1 MKFIHLSDLHLG
13 KRVNGYS
20 MLEDQEYI
28 LNEIKAVITAEAP
41 DAVLI
46 AGDVYDKPVPPAEA
60 VRLFDDFLVQL
71 SRWGLKVFVISGNHD
86 SPERIAFGS
95 RLMDA
100 SGIYLS
106 PVYDGTVTP
115 VSLHDTYG
123 VVDIYM
129 LPFLKP
135 AHVRRFYET
144 ETEQI
149 QSYTDAMQ
157 TAISHLPLDHTRRNV
172 LITHQFVTGS
182 VRAESEEISVGGSD
196 NIDASVFA
204 PFDYVALGHL
214 HTPQNCGQTAPTTAA
229 ESSAD
234 EQVGAPHDT
243 ESSANEQTGATRDT
257 ALSAVEQ
264 IGATR
269 IRYCGTPLKYSFS
282 EAKDRKSVTVI
293 ELYEKGNL
301 HIHTVPLKPLHDLV
315 ELKGTYDTVTA
326 RSFYEGT
333 SWQEDYT
340 HITLTDE
347 EDIPDAIGKL
357 RAIYHH
363 LMKLDY
369 DNKRTRSSS
378 EITAD
383 LAMEEKTPIQLF
395 SDFYELQNNQ
405 PLNEEQATFLNGL
418 IETIWE
424 EDV

>member
-28 LNEIKAVITAEAP
+28 LNEIKAVITAESP

-95 RLMDA
+95 RLMNA

-106 PVYDGTVTP
+106 PVYNGTVAP

-123 VVDIYM
+123 VVDVYM
-129 LPFLKP
+129 LPFIKP

-214 HTPQNCGQTAPTTAA
+214 HTPQNCGQTAPTGAA

-369 DNKRTRSSS
+369 DNKRAHSSS

-383 LAMEEKTPIQLF
+383 LAVEEKTPIQLF

-405 PLNEEQATFLNGL
+405 PLNEEQATFLNEL

>member
-28 LNEIKAVITAEAP
+28 LNEIKAVITAESP

-71 SRWGLKVFVISGNHD
+71 SRLGLKVFVISGNHD

-123 VVDIYM
+123 VVDVYM
-129 LPFLKP
+129 LPFIKP

-157 TAISHLPLDHTRRNV
+157 TALSHLPLDHTHRNV

-229 ESSAD
+229 DSSAD
-234 EQVGAPHDT
+234 EQADATHDT
-243 ESSANEQTGATRDT
+243 ELSTDTQAGAP
-257 ALSAVEQ
+257 
-264 IGATR
+264 R

-383 LAMEEKTPIQLF
+383 LAVEEKTPIQLF